1 MKHAIDELLPVILL
15 ISLIAL
21 LPGSAYPDSQIKIRG
36 AINEDGQLIGDDGV
50 IYEIAEND
58 MENELMVMVGKQV
71 FVKGMLMASDEI
83 LLITVINFELLE

>member
-1 MKHAIDELLPVILL
+1 MKHAIDELLPVFLI

-21 LPGSAYPDSQIKIRG
+21 LPGSAIADSEIKIRG
-36 AINEDGQLIGDDGV
+36 AINEDGQLIGNDGV

-58 MENELMVMVGKQV
+58 MGNELIEMVGKQV
-71 FVKGMLMASDEI
+71 FVKGMLMVSDEI